1 MNVARLNEN
10 YTLFLRGKVYN
21 QVQAVNITENV
32 EYNRQLNTNSELKS
46 DDDISSLFSF
56 LFDVSIENKE
66 VEEFR
71 FDKQGNLFVKN
82 IIKEIEAV
90 DIYETVDLNKQLND
104 ADELDGTEEISTFF
118 NFLFGLNRSNVQ
130 PNVFR
135 VMHNNTILVN
145 EVLENQTL

>member
-90 DIYETVDLNKQLND
+90 DIYEKVDLNKQLND

-135 VMHNNTILVN
+135 VMHDNTILVN